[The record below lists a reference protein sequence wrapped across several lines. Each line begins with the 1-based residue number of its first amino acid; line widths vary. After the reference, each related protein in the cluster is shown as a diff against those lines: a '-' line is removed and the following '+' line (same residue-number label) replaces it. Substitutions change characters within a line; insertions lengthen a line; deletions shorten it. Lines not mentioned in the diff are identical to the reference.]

1 VNDQKIAETIALLKY
16 VFELE
21 KVECELSEIHRHQML
36 EHSIDILGLLKGDP
50 SVIAAEMKMQGAAF
64 LLPHFK
70 LFDVVRTERV
80 ERWM

>member
-1 VNDQKIAETIALLKY
+1 MNDQKIAETISLLKY

-50 SVIAAEMKMQGAAF
+50 TVIAAEMKMQSAAF
-64 LLPHFK
+64 LLSHFK
-70 LFDVVRTERV
+70 LFDVVSAEKV
-80 ERWM
+80 EKWM